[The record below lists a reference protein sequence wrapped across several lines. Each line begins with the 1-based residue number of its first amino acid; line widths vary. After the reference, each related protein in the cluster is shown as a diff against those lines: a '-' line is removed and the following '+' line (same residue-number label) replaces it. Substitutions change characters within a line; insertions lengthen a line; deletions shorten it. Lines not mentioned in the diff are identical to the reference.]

1 LKQEYLICLIFVVI
15 MFVVIWGFIE
25 KFVQA
30 YTAIAFLIG
39 AITSIISGTIGMM
52 IATYTN
58 YRVTHCAKQGLDL
71 AFRTAYRG
79 GCVMGFAL
87 VSIGLLSNNSLI

>member
-1 LKQEYLICLIFVVI
+1 
-15 MFVVIWGFIE
+15 
-25 KFVQA
+25 
-30 YTAIAFLIG
+30 
-39 AITSIISGTIGMM
+39 MM

-58 YRVTHCAKQGLDL
+58 YRVAYCARQGLDL

-87 VSIGLLSNNSLI
+87 VSIGLLSINLNNLALMFLILIYKRLMGYGDFAGSEVHYY

>member
-1 LKQEYLICLIFVVI
+1 
-15 MFVVIWGFIE
+15 
-25 KFVQA
+25 
-30 YTAIAFLIG
+30 
-39 AITSIISGTIGMM
+39 MM

-58 YRVTHCAKQGLDL
+58 YRVTYCARKGLDL

-87 VSIGLLSNNSLI
+87 VSIGLLSTFFLIKH